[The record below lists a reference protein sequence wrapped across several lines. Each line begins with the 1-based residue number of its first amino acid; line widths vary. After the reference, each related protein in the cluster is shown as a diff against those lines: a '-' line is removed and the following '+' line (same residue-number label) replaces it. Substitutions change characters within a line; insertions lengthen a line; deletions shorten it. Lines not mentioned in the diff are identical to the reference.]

1 MPLLRIRRQ
10 RTLSTIFLLIITAC
24 STNKAPKYK
33 LIYPDDI
40 HDEINATLLLA
51 DFKTLSSDEF
61 EGRKTGTLGNLKARN
76 FIESKLATF
85 NTLTLLNRHKVNN
98 TKASGKG
105 TYRHSFTHQSL
116 TKTLNGQNLVALVK
130 GSHYS
135 DKYIVL
141 SAHFDHL
148 GSKGRLIFNGA
159 DDNASGTAALLNMA
173 KNISENPLRYSVIFL
188 FTDAEE
194 SNLLG
199 AKAFL
204 NDFMAIV
211 PHIKLNINLDM
222 IAGSKNTKSLHFI
235 SKGVDTIIEVPIYLQ
250 IQEDLISHANLSIK
264 KGFRDT
270 NAQGSLV
277 RKKIKWLVASDHG
290 AFNRKKIPFIYFG
303 VGAHE
308 NYHTRD
314 DTFKNINQQ
323 FYLLATQAI
332 YRHIRLLDYYL

>member
-61 EGRKTGTLGNLKARN
+61 EGRKTGTLGNLKARY
-76 FIESKLATF
+76 FIESKLASF
-85 NTLTLLNRHKVNN
+85 NTLTLASRQKTSN
-98 TKASGKG
+98 TIASDKG
-105 TYRHSFTHQSL
+105 SYRHSFTHQSL
-116 TKTLNGQNLVALVK
+116 TKTVNGQNLVALVK
-130 GSHYS
+130 GSHFS

-148 GSKGRLIFNGA
+148 GSTGRLIYNGA

-173 KNISENPLRYSVIFL
+173 KIISENPLRYSVIFL

-199 AKAFL
+199 SKAFL
-204 NDFMAIV
+204 NDFTAIV
-211 PHIKLNINLDM
+211 PNIKLNINLDM
-222 IAGSKNTKSLHFI
+222 IAGAKKTKSLHFI
-235 SKGVDTIIEVPIYLQ
+235 SKGVDSIIEDPIYSQ
-250 IQEDLISHANLSIK
+250 IQEDLFSHANLSIK

-270 NAQGSLV
+270 DTHGSLV
-277 RKKIKWLVASDHG
+277 RKKVKWLVASDHG

-303 VGAHE
+303 VGTHE
-308 NYHTRD
+308 NYHTSD
-314 DTFKNINQQ
+314 DTFENINQQ

-332 YRHIRLLDYYL
+332 YRHIRLLDHYL